1 MSINVKVARYQG
13 KSMTTLTVSKKN
25 NPGIINGYIEINVP
39 ASLPKADEDSR
50 LFQKVSE
57 TLQREDIEFT
67 VKDFT
72 EKDFRSMT
80 TKALKDKY
88 DKMGDMAPGAKE
100 LMEAVLRERKALP
113 TKEQPKEGKAK
124 RSKAKKAE
132 GQEEGKPRDLKKMLS
147 YEGVNQQLEEARA
160 KKGWMVKFFC
170 QKTQREE
177 TGIIKTARLDK
188 RSNFIQ
194 FRIEVTEGEIKGQVY
209 GKGTDS
215 EDLTFIGEPKKAEEP
230 KAQEGGNNE

>member
-88 DKMGDMAPGAKE
+88 
-100 LMEAVLRERKALP
+100 AL
-113 TKEQPKEGKAK
+113 
-124 RSKAKKAE
+124 
-132 GQEEGKPRDLKKMLS
+132 L
-147 YEGVNQQLEEARA
+147 
-160 KKGWMVKFFC
+160 
-170 QKTQREE
+170 
-177 TGIIKTARLDK
+177 
-188 RSNFIQ
+188 
-194 FRIEVTEGEIKGQVY
+194 
-209 GKGTDS
+209 
-215 EDLTFIGEPKKAEEP
+215 
-230 KAQEGGNNE
+230 